1 MRARTPR
8 EVIDQAIAENRF
20 GERLLYGMA
29 VAFAA
34 IGLLVLVWAAVTR
47 EPVVAV
53 AGSISSY
60 LFWPAA
66 KFARQ
71 TRKESIAIRL
81 LEATLSRADTAAEAA
96 RMLGRLFDEL
106 MLEKRGT
113 QGATIQAEAKGRGAT
128 AKVGGD

>member
-1 MRARTPR
+1 MPARTPR
-8 EVIDQAIAENRF
+8 EVVDQAIAENRF

-34 IGLLVLVWAAVTR
+34 TGLLVLVWAAVTR
-47 EPVVAV
+47 APVVAV
-53 AGSISSY
+53 AGSISSC

-81 LEATLSRADTAAEAA
+81 LEASLSRADTAADAA
-96 RMLGRLFDEL
+96 RMLGRLFDDL
-106 MLEKRGT
+106 MLEKQKMRR
-113 QGATIQAEAKGRGAT
+113 ATGQAGGQGRGA
-128 AKVGGD
+128 AVQAGGG